1 MNLESVLPEE
11 IRVTV
16 GGVVC
21 DVSVSTERD
30 EVFFYTIA
38 QCTAHNYVRMC
49 VIFYLSMC
57 ANDIY
62 VRMQC

>member
-1 MNLESVLPEE
+1 MNLDSVLPEE

-30 EVFFYTIA
+30 DHEVFFYTIA
-38 QCTAHNYVRMC
+38 QCTAHL

-57 ANDIY
+57 VHNDI
-62 VRMQC
+62 RMQY